1 MTMNEQSKGMKL
13 LYTVF
18 LLAITARTV
27 IALYDRFTPK
37 EKECN
42 CKKEK

>member
-27 IALYDRFTPK
+27 IALYDRFAPK
-37 EKECN
+37 ENECDS
-42 CKKEK
+42 KK

>member
-18 LLAITARTV
+18 LLAITTRTI
-27 IALYDRFTPK
+27 IALYDRFAPK

-42 CKKEK
+42 GKKEK